1 MIYNLKLV
9 EKVELVSI
17 LRSQLYKIIFA
28 VLFNRNEVNTGW
40 AVVWIGFFPAF
51 CSLVSYQIEF
61 DAFKLK

>member
-28 VLFNRNEVNTGW
+28 VLFNRNEVNTVW
-40 AVVWIGFFPAF
+40 AVVWI
-51 CSLVSYQIEF
+51 
-61 DAFKLK
+61 